1 MTRVEP
7 VIRDNTDSAEQS
19 SLSDTGGAPKLSETR
34 TKSLHNQSQDPHP
47 ISKKKKGFF
56 RRASAGVLV
65 VLCWIG
71 VLGGVLM
78 FGIDGL
84 PIRHGP
90 SDNTFVLVC
99 LSSAYLGYKYAN
111 KYRWLF
117 SFTALLLMVAMPTIF
132 SAGKIKL
139 GMDTRI
145 NYESGARYVGKV
157 SDGKYNGRGV
167 YLSATGNKYEGDWK
181 DGKFEGRGAQTMAH
195 GDKYVGEFKDGV
207 MNGQGTFTSPSGA
220 SYVGAFI
227 DHKFNGEGT
236 LTLPDGK
243 KYVGEFKNDK
253 FNGQGTLFDPSLG
266 SYIGGFKDDLFNGR
280 GTLTLKNGGA
290 RTGIWKDGKL
300 LP

>member
-1 MTRVEP
+1 MTRIEP
-7 VIRDNTDSAEQS
+7 VFRDRADPNERSQVSAES
-19 SLSDTGGAPKLSETR
+19 GAAKLSDTSFRPLN
-34 TKSLHNQSQDPHP
+34 NQLKDQHTIP
-47 ISKKKKGFF
+47 KKKKGFF
-56 RRASAGVLV
+56 RSVSAGFLV
-65 VLCWIG
+65 VVCWIS
-71 VLGGVLM
+71 VLGGVFM

-84 PIRHGP
+84 PIRRGP

-132 SAGKIKL
+132 SVGKIKL

-181 DGKFEGRGAQTMAH
+181 DGKFEGRGAQTMAN
-195 GDKYVGEFKDGV
+195 GDKYVGEFKDGM
-207 MNGQGTFTSPSGA
+207 MNGQGTFTSPTGA
-220 SYVGAFI
+220 TYSGAFI

-253 FNGQGTLFDPSLG
+253 FNGQGTLFDPSVG
-266 SYIGGFKDDLFNGR
+266 SYVGGFKDDLFNGR
-280 GTLTLKNGGA
+280 GTLSVKNGGS
-290 RTGIWKDGKL
+290 RTGIWKNGELTK
-300 LP
+300 